1 MIIVYIDYATVVRI
15 FSSNRDFFGRNI
27 NRRNVVN
34 TMTDLVKKQ
43 LDILEDALYLIKEL
57 IVEIAIILKENS
69 HLAKRQ
75 LSLLKELI
83 ESMVGMIA
91 KLAKGGK

>member
-1 MIIVYIDYATVVRI
+1 MIIVHIDYATVVRI

>member
-83 ESMVGMIA
+83 ESMAGMIA
-91 KLAKGGK
+91 KLAKRGK

>member
-83 ESMVGMIA
+83 ESMAGMIA
-91 KLAKGGK
+91 KLVKRGK

>member
-1 MIIVYIDYATVVRI
+1 
-15 FSSNRDFFGRNI
+15 
-27 NRRNVVN
+27 
-34 TMTDLVKKQ
+34 MTDLVKKQ

>member
-83 ESMVGMIA
+83 ESMAGMIA